1 MKIFLDTSDVDI
13 IRKHCETGL
22 IDGVTTNPTLMMQAG
37 RNPVKVISDIS
48 SLFESDVSISAEVV
62 ADRAEEMIT
71 QAKQYYSIN
80 DNITIKV
87 PCTYEGLKACRVLST
102 KDINVN
108 VTLIFSLN
116 QSILAA
122 KSGATYISPFIGR
135 CEDNKINGI
144 ELISSIK
151 KVFKS
156 NNQYYQYP
164 HPKHISTKI
173 LAASIRNIN
182 HVNESFKAGA
192 DIVTLPPKIFE
203 EMYKHS
209 LTDQGLEQ
217 FDKDWKKLNS

>member
-37 RNPVKVISDIS
+37 KNPVKVISDIS
-48 SLFESDVSISAEVV
+48 SLFESDASISAEVV
-62 ADRAEEMIT
+62 ADSAEEMIT
-71 QAKQYYSIN
+71 QAEQYYSIN

-87 PCTYEGLKACRVLST
+87 PCNYEGLKACRLLSS

-135 CEDNKINGI
+135 FEDNDIDGI
-144 ELISSIK
+144 DLISSIR
-151 KVFKS
+151 KVFNL
-156 NNQYYQYP
+156 NN
-164 HPKHISTKI
+164 ISTNI

-182 HVNESFKAGA
+182 HINESFKAGA
-192 DIVTLPPKIFE
+192 DIVTIPPKVFE
-203 EMYKHS
+203 EMYHHD
-209 LTDQGLEQ
+209 LTDQGLAQ

>member
-37 RNPVKVISDIS
+37 KNPVKVISDIS
-48 SLFESDVSISAEVV
+48 SLFESDASISAEVV
-62 ADRAEEMIT
+62 ADSAEEMIT
-71 QAKQYYSIN
+71 QAEQYYSIN

-87 PCTYEGLKACRVLST
+87 PCNYEGLKACRVLSS

-135 CEDNKINGI
+135 CEDNDIDGI
-144 ELISSIK
+144 DLISSIR
-151 KVFKS
+151 KVFNL
-156 NNQYYQYP
+156 NN
-164 HPKHISTKI
+164 ISTNI

-182 HVNESFKAGA
+182 HINESFKAGA
-192 DIVTLPPKIFE
+192 DIVTIPPKVFE
-203 EMYKHS
+203 EMYHHD
-209 LTDQGLEQ
+209 LTDLGLAQ

>member
-37 RNPVKVISDIS
+37 KNPVKVISDIS
-48 SLFESDVSISAEVV
+48 SLFESDASISAEVV
-62 ADRAEEMIT
+62 ADSAEEMIT
-71 QAKQYYSIN
+71 QAEQYYSIN

-87 PCTYEGLKACRVLST
+87 PCNYEGLKACRVLSS

-135 CEDNKINGI
+135 CEDNDIDGI
-144 ELISSIK
+144 DLISSIR
-151 KVFKS
+151 KVFNL
-156 NNQYYQYP
+156 NN
-164 HPKHISTKI
+164 ISTNI

-182 HVNESFKAGA
+182 HINESFKAGA
-192 DIVTLPPKIFE
+192 DIVTIPPKVFE
-203 EMYKHS
+203 EMYHHD
-209 LTDQGLEQ
+209 LTDQGLAQ
-217 FDKDWKKLNS
+217 FDIDWKKLNS